1 MHRKSWGSGAFLL
14 PLGMQSRGSGPV
26 PGSLVLTLIFP
37 FISASHQQLFCV
49 LQGTG
54 HTLGR
59 WETLSKFLAA

>member
-1 MHRKSWGSGAFLL
+1 MHHKSWSSGAFLP
-14 PLGMQSRGSGPV
+14 PLGIQSRGCGAV

-37 FISASHQQLFCV
+37 FISASRQQLFCV
-49 LQGTG
+49 FQGTG